1 MMSWFAL
8 ALSLSASSPALPPQE
23 ETRITI
29 DVKDADVVDLVRLF
43 SEVGDFQ
50 VVVDPGIS
58 CRVTLKLTEVLWPV
72 AFDLALRSCRLG
84 YQESGRIYR
93 VAPVGRLTEEAA
105 AERRLGEERQRNRAR
120 EIQRHRLSYAKA
132 QDLAP
137 IIKKLLSPQGEV
149 VVDARTNTL
158 IVID

>member
-8 ALSLSASSPALPPQE
+8 ALSLSASSPALPPPE

-29 DVKDADVVDLVRLF
+29 DVKDADVVDVIRLF

-50 VVVDPGIS
+50 VVVDPGVS
-58 CRVTLKLTEVLWPV
+58 CRLTLKLAEVLWPV
-72 AFDLALRSCRLG
+72 AFDLALRSCQLG
-84 YQESGRIYR
+84 YQESDRIYR
-93 VAPVGRLTEEAA
+93 VAPVTRLTEEAA
-105 AERRLGEERQRNRAR
+105 AERRLGEEQQRNRVR
-120 EIQRHRLSYAKA
+120 EMRRYRLSYAKA

-137 IIKKLLSPQGEV
+137 LIKKLLSPQGEV